1 MMNILKML
9 DPEVAH
15 KLVLWGLKLFPV
27 STQMIQTL
35 RPHLEAK
42 VPLVGVGGITT
53 PANALEMLDKGASA
67 LQLYTAMALKGPK
80 VVTDINKAIR
90 QKEKGPRYDD
100 IH

>member
-35 RPHLEAK
+35 RHHLEAK
-42 VPLVGVGGITT
+42 VPLIGVGGITT
-53 PANALEMLDKGASA
+53 PANALEMLDNGADA